1 MADSDKFITRGVRSM
16 FLSTAFFFVANVFVK
31 EVSHLPAMEAV
42 FFRCTIAS
50 VLCLIGLHR
59 AKASVIGSNH
69 LILALRG
76 IFGTIALFTF
86 FVTLHN
92 IPLAT
97 AQTLQYVSPIFSAV
111 LAIVIL
117 REKLGRTQ
125 WLFYAIA
132 FAGVLLIQRVDHR
145 VEPFYVM
152 LGVLSAFCSG
162 MAYNLV
168 RRMSG
173 QEHRLT
179 IVFHFQLVGAIAG
192 FIAILFE
199 WVQPTGW
206 DWLWLLGLGVFSQL
220 GQIYLTDALQREKVA
235 GVAIVIYSGLVYAV
249 VIGWTIFGEA
259 QSLLSLAGMLLVVAG
274 VLASVFNSRRLER
287 RVEDVEATAA

>member
-1 MADSDKFITRGVRSM
+1 M
-16 FLSTAFFFVANVFVK
+16 FLSTAFFFIANVFVK

-50 VLCLIGLHR
+50 ALCLVGLHR

-69 LILALRG
+69 VILALRG
-76 IFGTIALFTF
+76 IFGTAALFSF
-86 FVTLHN
+86 FVTLQN

-111 LAIVIL
+111 LAIFL
-117 REKLGRTQ
+117 LGEKLGRTQ
-125 WLFYAIA
+125 WIFYAIA

-145 VEPFYVM
+145 VEPFYVI
-152 LGVLSAFCSG
+152 LGIFSAFCSG

-168 RRMSG
+168 RKMSG

-179 IVFHFQLVGAIAG
+179 IVFHFQLIGAIAG
-192 FIAILFE
+192 FVAILFE

-206 DWLWLLGLGVFSQL
+206 DWLWLLGLGIFSQL

-249 VIGWTIFGEA
+249 VVGWTFFGES
-259 QSLLSLAGMLLVVAG
+259 QSPLTLGGMLLVVAG
-274 VLASVFNSRRLER
+274 VLASIFNSRRRER